1 MEKKRLR
8 NVSLEIAKTLNHLK
22 LEQMKE
28 IFHETTNLTHRP
40 FDIKAN
46 ENNISKYGNKS
57 LRSIGPHIWSSLL
70 KQIKEENDYN
80 KFKNFIDE
88 WFGVK

>member
-1 MEKKRLR
+1 
-8 NVSLEIAKTLNHLK
+8 
-22 LEQMKE
+22 MKE
-28 IFHETTNLTHRP
+28 IFHKTTNLTHRP

-57 LRSIGPHIWSSLL
+57 LRIIGPHIWSSLL

-80 KFKNFIDE
+80 KFKNFIDG